1 MEAHFPSTRFCRRP
15 GERSAYRDSAGQIG
29 NIVSRRRFLKSA
41 GAAAAF
47 SVSPLRGFSS
57 PAVSAIPSPCFLQAG
72 SGYTP
77 FVKRSVQHIQPG
89 ADGFLAEKYAAGL
102 TSELISWQHSFLAS
116 TRDLHEVPDLVS
128 ETVDAS
134 LLNHGQVTP
143 LRSEPPVHSDE
154 LLLAPAERVSRRAR
168 EVSDNCSRGSATA
181 AVRI

>member
-1 MEAHFPSTRFCRRP
+1 
-15 GERSAYRDSAGQIG
+15 
-29 NIVSRRRFLKSA
+29 VSRRRFLKSA

-89 ADGFLAEKYAAGL
+89 ADGFLAEKYA
-102 TSELISWQHSFLAS
+102 SELISWQHSFLAS
-116 TRDLHEVPDLVS
+116 TSDLHEVPDLVS

-134 LLNHGQVTP
+134 LLNHGQVMP